1 MKLDSVDEGVV
12 VNRPCVGGSSSQCL
26 PISLT
31 GCRHILVGHGRE
43 RQNLE

>member
-12 VNRPCVGGSSSQCL
+12 VNQPSVSGPSSQCL

-31 GCRHILVGHGRE
+31 RCRHILIGHGRE